1 MAGVSWGSYSKW
13 LLGEHET
20 ISLEVCPLASGE
32 KPLGL
37 ANFCEIRWKV
47 DFSFSRCSNFKLF
60 TRPILFVWWGL
71 AMFPNI
77 FVCGTWPFEPWR
89 RFFLNVISP
98 PRQLSLDIFHTRS
111 CEIEIKIH
119 TPLSPSPRGLLWSK
133 KHPVDS
139 LKHGKMQ
146 HDLTRVCLVFRLPI
160 VIPNNCSDHYTYEV

>member
-1 MAGVSWGSYSKW
+1 MDSWVLFGWNISRKDSCSQNELRQDHISDIPSHRGFHVHLFFRIMIMAGVSWGSYSKW

-89 RFFLNVISP
+89 RFFWTSSP
-98 PRQLSLDIFHTRS
+98 LHASFLWIFFTQD
-111 CEIEIKIH
+111 
-119 TPLSPSPRGLLWSK
+119 
-133 KHPVDS
+133 PVK
-139 LKHGKMQ
+139 L
-146 HDLTRVCLVFRLPI
+146 R
-160 VIPNNCSDHYTYEV
+160 